1 MSAFGGSIVA
11 LVTPFKN
18 GAVDIEKY
26 KDLVRMHEKSGTSGV
41 CAAGTTGEGGML
53 GRDERRAVFAAA
65 REAAGAMKVIAGVGT
80 NSTRKT
86 IQNAVIAA
94 EEGADALLVVT
105 PYYNRPSDRGLVAHY
120 EAVAK
125 ATRLPIILY
134 NVPSRTGLNMSPEV
148 IGELAKIPNVAA
160 IKEASGS
167 LAQID
172 RIRQTTKL
180 QIISGDDA
188 LTWPILKLGGVGV
201 ISVAANIIP
210 REMRDLCA
218 GTEST
223 GIDKKFHRLFKT
235 LFIETNPI
243 PVKAAMRHMGLID
256 GDEMRLPL
264 TPLSE
269 ENDRILVDMLHDYSL
284 M

>member
-1 MSAFGGSIVA
+1 MKTFGGSIVA
-11 LVTPFKN
+11 LVTPFKD
-18 GAVDIEKY
+18 GAVDLEKY
-26 KDLVRMHEKSGTSGV
+26 KELVRMHAQAGTAGI

-53 GRDERRAVFAAA
+53 SRDERRDVLVAA
-65 REAAGAMKVIAGVGT
+65 REAAGSMKVIAGVGT
-80 NSTRKT
+80 HSTRKT
-86 IQNAVIAA
+86 IQNAEIAA
-94 EEGADALLVVT
+94 DAGADALLVVT
-105 PYYNRPSDRGLVAHY
+105 PYYNKPTDRGLVAHY

-125 ATRLPIILY
+125 ATKLPIILY
-134 NVPSRTGLNMSPEV
+134 NIPSRTGLNMTPEV
-148 IGELAKIPNVAA
+148 IEELAKIPSVVA

-172 RIRQTTKL
+172 RIRQTTEL

-188 LTWPILKLGGVGV
+188 LTWPILQLGGVGV
-201 ISVAANIIP
+201 ISVAANILP

-218 GTEST
+218 GTEAT
-223 GIDKKFHRLFKT
+223 EIDKKYYRLFKT

-256 GDEMRLPL
+256 SDEMRLPL
-264 TPLSE
+264 TTLSE
-269 ENDRILVDMLHDYSL
+269 ENDRILVDVLHDYAL